1 MNNITKSEKWILEAL
16 LKIMTTKP
24 YDKIKIKEIAS
35 LADLNTRTFYRH
47 FKTKDDVL
55 KLYGRKLSIELSNKI
70 LEKSPCFKTIILDYF
85 EFLNEHIEFL
95 NLLLKHNMLHFLY
108 DNLDSFMT
116 EVAFIVKPHL
126 KNQDIDTKTLYQFYF
141 NIGGFFYITTKWLKS
156 NPRLSKEEMASII
169 LDMFS

>member
-16 LKIMTTKP
+16 LKIMTIKP

-47 FKTKDDVL
+47 FKT
-55 KLYGRKLSIELSNKI
+55 
-70 LEKSPCFKTIILDYF
+70 IILDYF

-95 NLLLKHNMLHFLY
+95 NLLKHNMLHFLY